1 MEIVGQI
8 IQVLE
13 PRRGTSSRTGSEW
26 ICGQY
31 VLETEDQYPKKVF
44 FEVFGD
50 DRIKQFNIQMG
61 ERLEVSIDIDARE
74 YNGRWF
80 NSVRA
85 FRVNRN
91 IQPVGA
97 AAGYAAAE
105 APGAGG
111 KPAPRHLFGCKET
124 ARAFLPN
131 AKGGSCRRGRG
142 EAGVARPV
150 AMKGREKS
158 TDELPPPLSLFYH
171 QFFSVFS
178 SPALSLSG

>member
-1 MEIVGQI
+1 MEIVGKI

-13 PRRGTSSRTGSEW
+13 PRRGTSTRTGSEW

-50 DRIKQFNIQMG
+50 DRIKQFNIQMN

-91 IQPVGA
+91 IQPA
-97 AAGYAAAE
+97 AAYGAYGQPAAPAFT
-105 APGAGG
+105 APQAV
-111 KPAPRHLFGCKET
+111 PAAPF
-124 ARAFLPN
+124 AAP
-131 AKGGSCRRGRG
+131 
-142 EAGVARPV
+142 EAGATPV
-150 AMKGREKS
+150 GGA
-158 TDELPPPLSLFYH
+158 DDLPF
-171 QFFSVFS
+171 
-178 SPALSLSG
+178 

>member
-1 MEIVGQI
+1 M
-8 IQVLE
+8 LE

-97 AAGYAAAE
+97 AAGYAAQTPDMPPFGHPAQPAQPAGFGQPMQGA
-105 APGAGG
+105 APAAGNDD
-111 KPAPRHLFGCKET
+111 
-124 ARAFLPN
+124 LP
-131 AKGGSCRRGRG
+131 
-142 EAGVARPV
+142 
-150 AMKGREKS
+150 
-158 TDELPPPLSLFYH
+158 F
-171 QFFSVFS
+171 
-178 SPALSLSG
+178 

>member
-1 MEIVGQI
+1 MEIVGKI

-13 PRRGTSSRTGSEW
+13 PRRGTSARTGSEW

-50 DRIKQFNIQMG
+50 DRLKQFNIQLG

-91 IQPVGA
+91 IQPVGVAGGFTQSADTFPPFNQPA
-97 AAGYAAAE
+97 AAAPQQAPTAPFGQAAPSA
-105 APGAGG
+105 APTSGG
-111 KPAPRHLFGCKET
+111 DD
-124 ARAFLPN
+124 LP
-131 AKGGSCRRGRG
+131 
-142 EAGVARPV
+142 
-150 AMKGREKS
+150 
-158 TDELPPPLSLFYH
+158 F
-171 QFFSVFS
+171 
-178 SPALSLSG
+178 

>member
-1 MEIVGQI
+1 MEIVGKI

-91 IQPVGA
+91 IQPAPGVGVA
-97 AAGYAAAE
+97 P
-105 APGAGG
+105 APGAA
-111 KPAPRHLFGCKET
+111 PAAAQT
-124 ARAFLPN
+124 AAAAPFPPAQEPADENAEGLP
-131 AKGGSCRRGRG
+131 
-142 EAGVARPV
+142 
-150 AMKGREKS
+150 
-158 TDELPPPLSLFYH
+158 F
-171 QFFSVFS
+171 
-178 SPALSLSG
+178 

>member
-1 MEIVGQI
+1 MEIVGKI

-13 PRRGTSSRTGSEW
+13 PRRGTSARTGSEW

-50 DRIKQFNIQMG
+50 DRMKQFNIQQG

-80 NSVRA
+80 NTVRA

-91 IQPVGA
+91 IQPAGAVPGGYPQAAAPAPGYSQPAAAPQAAPAAPFGAPQGGA
-97 AAGYAAAE
+97 ASQ
-105 APGAGG
+105 GG
-111 KPAPRHLFGCKET
+111 GDD
-124 ARAFLPN
+124 LP
-131 AKGGSCRRGRG
+131 
-142 EAGVARPV
+142 
-150 AMKGREKS
+150 
-158 TDELPPPLSLFYH
+158 F
-171 QFFSVFS
+171 
-178 SPALSLSG
+178 

>member
-1 MEIVGQI
+1 MEIVGKI

-13 PRRGTSSRTGSEW
+13 PRRGTSARTGSEW

-50 DRIKQFNIQMG
+50 DRIKQFNIQQG

-85 FRVNRN
+85 FRVNRS
-91 IQPVGA
+91 IQPAGVPGAYPQAAAPAPGYTQPAAAPQAAPAAPFGAPQGGA
-97 AAGYAAAE
+97 A
-105 APGAGG
+105 PQDGG
-111 KPAPRHLFGCKET
+111 DD
-124 ARAFLPN
+124 LP
-131 AKGGSCRRGRG
+131 
-142 EAGVARPV
+142 
-150 AMKGREKS
+150 
-158 TDELPPPLSLFYH
+158 F
-171 QFFSVFS
+171 
-178 SPALSLSG
+178 

>member
-1 MEIVGQI
+1 MEIVGKI

-44 FEVFGD
+44 VEVFGD

-97 AAGYAAAE
+97 AAGYAAQSPDMPPFGQPAQPAQPAGFGQPMQGA
-105 APGAGG
+105 APAAGNDD
-111 KPAPRHLFGCKET
+111 
-124 ARAFLPN
+124 LP
-131 AKGGSCRRGRG
+131 
-142 EAGVARPV
+142 
-150 AMKGREKS
+150 
-158 TDELPPPLSLFYH
+158 F
-171 QFFSVFS
+171 
-178 SPALSLSG
+178 

>member
-1 MEIVGQI
+1 MEIVGKI

-13 PRRGTSSRTGSEW
+13 PRRGTSSRTGREW

-50 DRIKQFNIQMG
+50 DCIKQFNIQMG

-97 AAGYAAAE
+97 AAGYAAQTPDMPPFGQPAQPAQPAGFGQPMQGA
-105 APGAGG
+105 APAAGNDD
-111 KPAPRHLFGCKET
+111 
-124 ARAFLPN
+124 LP
-131 AKGGSCRRGRG
+131 
-142 EAGVARPV
+142 
-150 AMKGREKS
+150 
-158 TDELPPPLSLFYH
+158 F
-171 QFFSVFS
+171 
-178 SPALSLSG
+178 

>member
-1 MEIVGQI
+1 MEIVGKI

-97 AAGYAAAE
+97 AVGYAAQSPDMPPFGQPAQPAQPAGFGQPMQGA
-105 APGAGG
+105 APAAGNDD
-111 KPAPRHLFGCKET
+111 
-124 ARAFLPN
+124 LP
-131 AKGGSCRRGRG
+131 
-142 EAGVARPV
+142 
-150 AMKGREKS
+150 
-158 TDELPPPLSLFYH
+158 F
-171 QFFSVFS
+171 
-178 SPALSLSG
+178 

>member
-1 MEIVGQI
+1 MEIVGKI

-13 PRRGTSSRTGSEW
+13 PRRGTSARTGSEW

-50 DRIKQFNIQMG
+50 DRIKQFNIQQG

-91 IQPVGA
+91 IQPAAAPGVYPPTAAPASGYGQAAAPGFAAPQAAPAAPFGTPDAGA
-97 AAGYAAAE
+97 A
-105 APGAGG
+105 PAGG
-111 KPAPRHLFGCKET
+111 GDD
-124 ARAFLPN
+124 LP
-131 AKGGSCRRGRG
+131 
-142 EAGVARPV
+142 
-150 AMKGREKS
+150 
-158 TDELPPPLSLFYH
+158 F
-171 QFFSVFS
+171 
-178 SPALSLSG
+178 

>member
-1 MEIVGQI
+1 MEVVGRI

-13 PRRGTSSRTGSEW
+13 PRRGTSARTGSEW

-50 DRIKQFNIQMG
+50 DRIKQFNIQQG

-91 IQPVGA
+91 IQPAAAYGASVPPVAQGFPPVQDGA
-97 AAGYAAAE
+97 AGFPPAQPAAGAQQGFPGSQAAPA
-105 APGAGG
+105 AGG
-111 KPAPRHLFGCKET
+111 DD
-124 ARAFLPN
+124 LP
-131 AKGGSCRRGRG
+131 
-142 EAGVARPV
+142 
-150 AMKGREKS
+150 
-158 TDELPPPLSLFYH
+158 F
-171 QFFSVFS
+171 
-178 SPALSLSG
+178 

>member
-1 MEIVGQI
+1 LWEFLTDVLTYIKLIMEIVGKI

-44 FEVFGD
+44 FEVFGE

-61 ERLEVSIDIDARE
+61 ERLEVSIDIDAHE
-74 YNGRWF
+74 YKGRWF

-91 IQPVGA
+91 IQPSAVPGAYPQA
-97 AAGYAAAE
+97 AAPATGFSAPQASPAAPFGASQAGD
-105 APGAGG
+105 APQAGG
-111 KPAPRHLFGCKET
+111 DD
-124 ARAFLPN
+124 LP
-131 AKGGSCRRGRG
+131 
-142 EAGVARPV
+142 
-150 AMKGREKS
+150 
-158 TDELPPPLSLFYH
+158 F
-171 QFFSVFS
+171 
-178 SPALSLSG
+178 